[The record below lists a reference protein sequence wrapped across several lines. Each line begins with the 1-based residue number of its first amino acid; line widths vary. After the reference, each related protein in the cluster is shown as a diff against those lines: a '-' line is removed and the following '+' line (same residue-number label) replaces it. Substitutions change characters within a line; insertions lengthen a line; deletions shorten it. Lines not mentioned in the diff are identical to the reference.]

1 MTRQAFALADEFLG
15 TLLNSRGASVE
26 TVRAY
31 SSDVQNFFRYFA
43 SKEKMALF
51 PGGVT
56 RIDARGYLA
65 NMTQDGY
72 SRKTIARRLAC
83 LRSFFKF
90 LKRRRK
96 VDSNPFSGV
105 RTPKL
110 PQRLPEFLEE
120 EEVSRLIGAVT
131 GSGPRVFRDKAIL
144 ETLYGGGLRV
154 GELVALDVEDVDMS
168 EAVARVKGKGK
179 RERLTPV
186 GRAACRAMEDYLA
199 TGVHEKAKEPEAL
212 FLSRLGRR
220 LTSRQARRVVEKY
233 RKRAGIPVRATP
245 HTLRH
250 SCATHLLDRG
260 ADLRTV
266 QEILGH
272 KSIATTQVY
281 THVTAERLKKAY
293 DGAHPRAS

>member
-1 MTRQAFALADEFLG
+1 MREAFALVDEFLEA
-15 TLLNSRGASVE
+15 LRSSRAASIE

-31 SSDVQNFFRYFA
+31 SADIQGFFRHLA
-43 SKEKMALF
+43 SKRKMVVF
-51 PGGVT
+51 PGGMT
-56 RIDARGYLA
+56 RVEARGYLA
-65 NMTQDGY
+65 YMTQEGY

-110 PQRLPEFLEE
+110 PRDLPEPLDEDD
-120 EEVSRLIGAVT
+120 VSRLIGAVT
-131 GSGPRVFRDKAIL
+131 GSGPRVLRDKAIL

-154 GELVALDVEDVDMS
+154 SELAGLDIDDVDMS
-168 EAVARVKGKGK
+168 EGLARVKGKGK
-179 RERLTPV
+179 RERLSPI
-186 GRAACRAMEDYLA
+186 GRSACGAIEDYLA
-199 TGVHEKAKEPEAL
+199 TGVHEDAKEKGAL
-212 FLSRLGRR
+212 FLSRLRR
-220 LTSRQARRVVEKY
+220 RITTRQVRRVVEKY
-233 RKRAGIPVRATP
+233 RTRAGISAHATP

-260 ADLRTV
+260 AGLRSV

-272 KSIATTQVY
+272 KSISTTQVY
-281 THVTAERLKKAY
+281 THLTTERLKKAY
-293 DGAHPRAS
+293 DASHPRAS